1 MFLFLYLQKKPILM
15 KKILLFLLL
24 AIFLTSCFFKT
35 KDNKENKE
43 PQETKEVKETKDD
56 NMKWTAKYNF
66 MDLYKKRNNGFN
78 PGSDKELSLVFSPM
92 ENVIILGA
100 QKDTPNFDP
109 TATEKQAVLYI
120 STDRGQS
127 YKELILEGN
136 DVYDIAAYTKE
147 YSIIETSGDK
157 NRYIYLLNHKTFEI
171 KEIDKYNRDDE
182 IYYDDFDGRFLKCKK
197 NGVRFL
203 ADVLAKD
210 GVKLYKILKNFT
222 TYSYYPI
229 HQNGDILYYN
239 GILELRTY
247 NVITGEDKLFKQL
260 KDKYDF
266 LSPENY
272 LDYNTPLSLLKIEN
286 MDDEEKEITT
296 VYDLEENFVR
306 KITKENREK
315 YYYYKDFIC
324 DYTKL
329 HTHTELRFSFDKGKT
344 WKTHKIPMVGLFG
357 FNKNVGFFEDK
368 YIVFEGIFFRGDS
381 PESGGRI
388 MVGEFQK

>member
-1 MFLFLYLQKKPILM
+1 MFTP
-15 KKILLFLLL
+15 
-24 AIFLTSCFFKT
+24 
-35 KDNKENKE
+35 
-43 PQETKEVKETKDD
+43 KDD
-56 NMKWTAKYNF
+56 NMKWTAEYNF
-66 MDLYKKRNNGFN
+66 IDLYKKKNGPFDPDAN
-78 PGSDKELSLVFSPM
+78 IELSLIFSPI

-100 QKDTPNFDP
+100 QKDTPEFDP
-109 TATEKQAVLYI
+109 TATERQAVLYI

-127 YKELILEGN
+127 YKELILQGN

-157 NRYIYLLNHKTFEI
+157 NRYIYLLNHKTFQL
-171 KEIDKYNRDDE
+171 KKIDIYHREDE
-182 IYYDDFDGRFLKCKK
+182 TYYDDFDGRFLKCEK
-197 NGVRFL
+197 NEIRFL
-203 ADVLAKD
+203 ADVLSKD
-210 GVKLYKILKNFT
+210 SVKLYEIPKKLT
-222 TYSYYPI
+222 TYQYYPI

-286 MDDEEKEITT
+286 IDDEEKEITT
-296 VYDLEENFVR
+296 VYDLDENFVR

-324 DYTKL
+324 DYTRL
-329 HTHTELRFSFDKGKT
+329 HAHSELRFSFDKGKT
-344 WKTHKIPMVGLFG
+344 WKTHKIPMAGLLV

-368 YIVFEGIFFRGDS
+368 YIIFEGILFRGGGDD
-381 PESGGRI
+381 SGGRI

>member
-1 MFLFLYLQKKPILM
+1 MKIKKNKLPMYLKLA
-15 KKILLFLLL
+15 ILLILFTNCTTL
-24 AIFLTSCFFKT
+24 IP
-35 KDNKENKE
+35 DN
-43 PQETKEVKETKDD
+43 
-56 NMKWTAKYNF
+56 NMKWTAQYNF
-66 MDLYKKRNNGFN
+66 MDLYKKKNGPYDPDAN
-78 PGSDKELSLVFSPM
+78 IELTWVISPD
-92 ENVIILGA
+92 ENIIILGA
-100 QKDTPNFDP
+100 QKDTPKFDP
-109 TATEKQAVLYI
+109 TATERQAVLYI

-182 IYYDDFDGRFLKCKK
+182 IYYDDFDGRFLKCEK
-197 NGVRFL
+197 NEIRFL
-203 ADVLAKD
+203 ADVLSKD
-210 GVKLYKILKNFT
+210 SVKLYEIPKKLT
-222 TYSYYPI
+222 AYQYYPI

-260 KDKYDF
+260 KHKYDF

-286 MDDEEKEITT
+286 INDKEKEITT
-296 VYDLEENFVR
+296 IYDLEENFVR

-324 DYTKL
+324 DYTNL
-329 HTHTELRFSFDKGKT
+329 HSRGNTLCFSFDKGKT
-344 WKTHKIPMVGLFG
+344 WKTHHIPMAGLLV

-368 YIVFEGIFFRGDS
+368 YIIFEGILFRGAS
-381 PESGGRI
+381 SGSGGRI
-388 MVGEFQK
+388 MVGEFLR

>member
-1 MFLFLYLQKKPILM
+1 MRIHITKIVMLFS
-15 KKILLFLLL
+15 
-24 AIFLTSCFFKT
+24 AIFITSCSMFT
-35 KDNKENKE
+35 
-43 PQETKEVKETKDD
+43 PKDD
-56 NMKWTAKYNF
+56 NMKWTAEYNF
-66 MDLYKKRNNGFN
+66 IDLYKKKNGPYDPDAN
-78 PGSDKELSLVFSPM
+78 IELSLIFSPI
-92 ENVIILGA
+92 ENIIILGA
-100 QKDTPNFDP
+100 QKDTPEFDP

-147 YSIIETSGDK
+147 YSIIETFGDK

-197 NGVRFL
+197 NGVCFL

-247 NVITGEDKLFKQL
+247 NVITGEDKLFNQL
-260 KDKYDF
+260 KHKYNYF
-266 LSPENY
+266 FPENSSN
-272 LDYNTPLSLLKIEN
+272 YNTPLSLQNEKNEN
-286 MDDEEKEITT
+286 DEEKYELMI
-296 VYDLEENFVR
+296 YDLEENFVR

-324 DYTKL
+324 DYTRL
-329 HTHTELRFSFDKGKT
+329 HAHSELRFSFDKGKT
-344 WKTHKIPMVGLFG
+344 WKTHKIPMAGLLV

-368 YIVFEGIFFRGDS
+368 YIIFEGILFRGGGDD
-381 PESGGRI
+381 SGGRI

>member
-1 MFLFLYLQKKPILM
+1 MKIMKNRLLIGLQLA
-15 KKILLFLLL
+15 ILLILVMGCITL
-24 AIFLTSCFFKT
+24 IP
-35 KDNKENKE
+35 DN
-43 PQETKEVKETKDD
+43 
-56 NMKWTAKYNF
+56 NMKWTAQYDF
-66 MDLYKKRNNGFN
+66 IDLYKKRNKGFN
-78 PGSDKELSLVFSPM
+78 PGSDKQLSVVFSPT
-92 ENVIILGA
+92 ENIIVLGA
-100 QKDTPNFDP
+100 QKDTPEFDP
-109 TATEKQAVLYI
+109 TATERQAVLYI

-136 DVYDIAAYTKE
+136 DVYDIAPYTKE
-147 YSIIETSGDK
+147 HSIIKTFGNK
-157 NRYIYLLNHKTFEI
+157 NKYVYLLNHKTFQL
-171 KEIDKYNRDDE
+171 KKIDKYNRDEE
-182 IYYDDFDGRFLKCKK
+182 IYYDNFDGQFLKCKK

-203 ADVLAKD
+203 ADVLSKD
-210 GVKLYKILKNFT
+210 SVKLYEIPKKLT
-222 TYSYYPI
+222 AYQYYPI

-247 NVITGEDKLFKQL
+247 NVITREDKLFRQL
-260 KDKYDF
+260 KHKYDF

-286 MDDEEKEITT
+286 MDDEEREITT

-324 DYTKL
+324 DYTKF

>member
-1 MFLFLYLQKKPILM
+1 MRTYLP
-15 KKILLFLLL
+15 KIGMLLL
-24 AIFLTSCFFKT
+24 ATFLTSCFFKT

-78 PGSDKELSLVFSPM
+78 PGSDKQLSLVFSPM

-100 QKDTPNFDP
+100 QKNTPKFDP
-109 TATEKQAVLYI
+109 TATERQAVLYI

-147 YSIIETSGDK
+147 HSIIKTFGDK
-157 NRYIYLLNHKTFEI
+157 NKYVYLLNHKTFQL
-171 KEIDKYNRDDE
+171 KTIDKYNRDEE

-197 NGVRFL
+197 NEIRFL
-203 ADVLAKD
+203 ADVLSKD
-210 GVKLYKILKNFT
+210 SVKLYEIPKKLT
-222 TYSYYPI
+222 AYQYYPI

-260 KDKYDF
+260 KHKYDF

-324 DYTKL
+324 DYTRL
-329 HTHTELRFSFDKGKT
+329 HAHSELRFSFDKGKT

-388 MVGEFQK
+388 MVGEFLR

>member
-1 MFLFLYLQKKPILM
+1 MRTYLP
-15 KKILLFLLL
+15 KIGMLLL

-66 MDLYKKRNNGFN
+66 MDLYKKRNHGFN

-109 TATEKQAVLYI
+109 TATERQAVLYI

-147 YSIIETSGDK
+147 YSIIQTSDRK
-157 NRYIYLLNHKTFEI
+157 FEYIYLLNHKTFQL
-171 KEIDKYNRDDE
+171 KTIDKYNRDE
-182 IYYDDFDGRFLKCKK
+182 KIYYDDFDGRFLKCKK

-203 ADVLAKD
+203 ADVLSKD
-210 GVKLYKILKNFT
+210 SVKLYEIPKKLT
-222 TYSYYPI
+222 AYQYYPI

-260 KDKYDF
+260 KHKYDF

-388 MVGEFQK
+388 MVGEFLR

>member
-1 MFLFLYLQKKPILM
+1 M
-15 KKILLFLLL
+15 KKMRTYLPKIGMLLL
-24 AIFLTSCFFKT
+24 ATFLTSCFFKT
-35 KDNKENKE
+35 KDNKEIK
-43 PQETKEVKETKDD
+43 ETKETKEIKETKDD

-66 MDLYKKRNNGFN
+66 LDLYKKRNNGFN

-109 TATEKQAVLYI
+109 TATERQAVLYI

-157 NRYIYLLNHKTFEI
+157 KIYIYLLNHKTFEI

>member
-1 MFLFLYLQKKPILM
+1 MIFCFLVVYLQKKPILM

-24 AIFLTSCFFKT
+24 ATFLTSCFFKT
-35 KDNKENKE
+35 KDNKE
-43 PQETKEVKETKDD
+43 TKETKETKDD
-56 NMKWTAKYNF
+56 NMKWTAQYNF
-66 MDLYKKRNNGFN
+66 MDLYKKKNGSFDPDAN
-78 PGSDKELSLVFSPM
+78 IELSLIFSPI

-100 QKDTPNFDP
+100 QKDTPEFDP
-109 TATEKQAVLYI
+109 TATERQAVLYI

-127 YKELILEGN
+127 YKELILQGN

-203 ADVLAKD
+203 ADVLSED
-210 GVKLYKILKNFT
+210 SVKLYEIPKKLT
-222 TYSYYPI
+222 AYQYYPI

-247 NVITGEDKLFKQL
+247 NVSTREDKLFRQL
-260 KDKYDF
+260 KHKYDF

-286 MDDEEKEITT
+286 INDKEKEITT

-324 DYTKL
+324 DYTRL

-388 MVGEFQK
+388 MVGEFLKD

>member
-1 MFLFLYLQKKPILM
+1 MRTYLP
-15 KKILLFLLL
+15 KIGMLLL
-24 AIFLTSCFFKT
+24 ATFLTSCFFKT
-35 KDNKENKE
+35 KDNKEIK
-43 PQETKEVKETKDD
+43 ETKETEEIKETKDD

-66 MDLYKKRNNGFN
+66 LDLYKKRNNGFN
-78 PGSDKELSLVFSPM
+78 PGSDKQLSLVFSPM

-100 QKDTPNFDP
+100 QKNTPKFDP
-109 TATEKQAVLYI
+109 TATERQAVLYI

-147 YSIIETSGDK
+147 YSIIKTSGDK

-182 IYYDDFDGRFLKCKK
+182 IYYDDFDGRFLKCEK
-197 NGVRFL
+197 NEIRFL
-203 ADVLAKD
+203 ADVLSKD
-210 GVKLYKILKNFT
+210 SVKLYEIPKKLT
-222 TYSYYPI
+222 AYQYYPI

-239 GILELRTY
+239 NILELRTY
-247 NVITGEDKLFKQL
+247 NVITREDKLFRQL
-260 KDKYDF
+260 KHKYDF

-329 HTHTELRFSFDKGKT
+329 HTHTELRFSFNKGKT

-388 MVGEFQK
+388 MVGEFLR

>member
-1 MFLFLYLQKKPILM
+1 MKIKKNKLLIYLSLGGLL
-15 KKILLFLLL
+15 LLFTHCTT
-24 AIFLTSCFFKT
+24 FVS
-35 KDNKENKE
+35 DN
-43 PQETKEVKETKDD
+43 
-56 NMKWTAKYNF
+56 NMRWTAQYDF
-66 MDLYKKRNNGFN
+66 IDLYKKRNNGFN
-78 PGSDKELSLVFSPM
+78 PGSDKELSVVFSPT
-92 ENVIILGA
+92 ENIIVLGA
-100 QKDTPNFDP
+100 QKNTHRFDP
-109 TATEKQAVLYI
+109 TIIEDQAVLYI

-127 YKELILEGN
+127 YRELILDGD
-136 DVYDIAAYTKE
+136 DVYDAVAYTKDN
-147 YSIIETSGDK
+147 SIIYTSDYK
-157 NRYIYLLNHKTFEI
+157 YEYVYLFNHKTLKI
-171 KEIDKYNRDDE
+171 KEIDKYDRRNK
-182 IYYDDFDGRFLKCKK
+182 IYYDDFDGRFLKCEK
-197 NGVRFL
+197 NEIRFL
-203 ADVLAKD
+203 VDVLAKD
-210 GVKLYKILKNFT
+210 SIKLYEIPKKLT
-222 TYSYYPI
+222 AYQYYPI

-260 KDKYDF
+260 KHKYNYF
-266 LSPENY
+266 FPENSS
-272 LDYNTPLSLLKIEN
+272 DYNTPLSLQNAKNEN
-286 MDDEEKEITT
+286 DEETYEKMI
-296 VYDLEENFVR
+296 YDLDENFVR

-324 DYTKL
+324 DYTRL

>member
-1 MFLFLYLQKKPILM
+1 MIFCFLVVYLQKKPILM

-24 AIFLTSCFFKT
+24 ATFLTSCFFKT
-35 KDNKENKE
+35 KDNKE
-43 PQETKEVKETKDD
+43 TKETKETKDD
-56 NMKWTAKYNF
+56 NMKWTAQYNF
-66 MDLYKKRNNGFN
+66 MDLYKKKNGSFDPDAN
-78 PGSDKELSLVFSPM
+78 IELSLIFSPI

-100 QKDTPNFDP
+100 QKDTPEFDP

-182 IYYDDFDGRFLKCKK
+182 IYYDDFDGRFLKCEK
-197 NGVRFL
+197 NEIRFL
-203 ADVLAKD
+203 ADVLSKD
-210 GVKLYKILKNFT
+210 SVKLYEIPKKLT
-222 TYSYYPI
+222 AYQYYPI

-247 NVITGEDKLFKQL
+247 NVSTREDKLFRQL
-260 KDKYDF
+260 KHKYDF

-286 MDDEEKEITT
+286 INDKEKEITT

-324 DYTKL
+324 DYTRL

-357 FNKNVGFFEDK
+357 FNKNVGFF
-368 YIVFEGIFFRGDS
+368 
-381 PESGGRI
+381 
-388 MVGEFQK
+388 

>member
-1 MFLFLYLQKKPILM
+1 M
-15 KKILLFLLL
+15 KKMRTYLPKIGMLLL
-24 AIFLTSCFFKT
+24 ATFLTSCFFKT
-35 KDNKENKE
+35 KDNKEIK
-43 PQETKEVKETKDD
+43 ETKETKEIKETKDD

-66 MDLYKKRNNGFN
+66 LDLYKKRNNGFN

-100 QKDTPNFDP
+100 QKNTPKFDP

-136 DVYDIAAYTKE
+136 DVYDIAAYTKD
-147 YSIIETSGDK
+147 YSIIKTSGDK
-157 NRYIYLLNHKTFEI
+157 NKYVYLLNHKTFQL
-171 KEIDKYNRDDE
+171 KTIDKYNRDEE
-182 IYYDDFDGRFLKCKK
+182 IYYGDFDGRFLKCKK

-203 ADVLAKD
+203 ADVLSED
-210 GVKLYKILKNFT
+210 SVKLYEIPKKLT
-222 TYSYYPI
+222 AYQYYPI

-357 FNKNVGFFEDK
+357 FNKNVGFFEDR